1 MEGMLASLTF
11 GMSVRDAAFR
21 SALATD
27 RAELQ
32 RTERQFRQS
41 GDGMSAAMRDAAR
54 EINRAALS
62 MIDSLSR
69 AADRVRNAGL
79 IMTAGLTVPMAVA
92 GKAAKDTASDFQ
104 VAMNKVQAAMLD
116 ASPEQLQKLR
126 DAALELGPAY
136 GKSAIEAAGA
146 IENLAKNGM
155 DAASI
160 LGGGLAGALALGVV
174 GQTNL
179 GDAADATTDI
189 LQQFHISAGQLPTI
203 VDKVSGALDASKLSF
218 DGYKDAIGQ
227 VGGIAGGLGYQFED
241 MNTALAAV
249 IPLMTGGSDAG
260 TSFKTFLLALVPQS
274 KDAADVMDKLGLS
287 FFNANGSAKSLSEV
301 ATQLNEKLTPLTDK
315 SRQTALTKMFGTDG
329 MRVAIALMQAGAK
342 GIADVQAQI
351 DKASAN
357 QKMAVLLDGEAAATQ
372 RVASAWEKLKIVVGE
387 AGIIQAFTMVKEATA
402 SVLSVLASGPPWF
415 YKIMVAVGLFAAS
428 LGPLTLALLQVAKI
442 GLPLLLLRLG
452 PVALGIAAIIN
463 PMGVLIRLLG
473 QLALQVG
480 AATLLGRLGTAL
492 IGVAGPIGILITGLS
507 ILVPLFLR
515 KANASAAA
523 TEALRVAEDADRKAI
538 ASSLELASATGK
550 VREALLAKAQAD
562 RVAARDAVIK
572 ANADLQA
579 AKAAYVRAK
588 ADAANPMNF
597 ATNVGAPGA
606 VNVAT
611 YGRGAT
617 VERTRADLEARIKQ
631 TETAIGTLEKIN
643 AMISAASATVPDKV
657 DMSFDDEK
665 KTNTKKGRDA
675 AQDETNYL
683 DEIGR
688 ARVELL
694 RAQAD
699 MTEDARTRH
708 RADLAALEEDRASY
722 ARQLELDKGLTDA
735 KRQTLL
741 AKRDEVVEIQRG
753 VIDQTLFRAETQ
765 KAYDLAKAENDAQQ
779 DNLRA
784 PLDLVDSMEGRRNLE
799 LKLLDLQRQQE
810 EADLELILATKATS
824 SAEWD
829 NARMRK
835 DQLDK
840 IYADRRAS
848 VERQT
853 EGPGATYLR
862 EINGSASAI
871 NERIQD
877 GAVGALRNLNTELT
891 DAIMGTKSLSDA
903 FANMGKRIVATLID
917 IAVQQKIIRPLA
929 EKLLGDGSS
938 GSTGLVGSLGSIF
951 GSTTQPGS
959 AGIVEGD
966 QTTKGSQ
973 TWLKSLGGFFRLF
986 GGGRATGGPVDGNQ
1000 WYLVGERGPELFAPG
1015 VNGTVIPNGG
1025 LRPAGGASVE
1035 VRPSPYFDAV
1045 VDGRAARVAQ
1055 PIATDMTSAGLRT
1068 AGRAQS
1074 WRARQTVR

>member
-1 MEGMLASLTF
+1 MEAMLANLTF
-11 GMSVRDAAFR
+11 GMNVRDAAFR

-41 GDGMSAAMRDAAR
+41 GDGMSAAMQDAAR
-54 EINRAALS
+54 EINRAALA

-69 AADRVRNAGL
+69 AADKVRNAGL
-79 IMTAGLTVPMAVA
+79 IMTAALTVPLAAA
-92 GKAAKDTASDFQ
+92 GKGAKDTASDFQ

-116 ASPEQLQKLR
+116 ASPEQLNKLR
-126 DAALELGPAY
+126 DAALALGPAY

-249 IPLMTGGSDAG
+249 VPLMTGGADAG

-402 SVLSVLASGPPWF
+402 SVLSVLAGGPPWF

-473 QLALQVG
+473 QLALQAG
-480 AATLLGRLGTAL
+480 ASAILARLGTAM
-492 IGVAGPIGILITGLS
+492 IGFAGPIGLVVTALTV
-507 ILVPLFLR
+507 LVPLLFR
-515 KANASAAA
+515 KREASLAAQA
-523 TEALRVAEDADRKAI
+523 AVDAAREADRRSTQTA
-538 ASSLELASATGK
+538 LELASATDK
-550 VREALLAKAQAD
+550 ARAAILEKAKAD
-562 RVAARDAVIK
+562 RVAALDAV
-572 ANADLQA
+572 
-579 AKAAYVRAK
+579 AKAKADMAAARAAYTRAK
-588 ADAANPMNF
+588 ADADRAAQLGPTDSEGGIGVAQTAATTRFMQASANFQASMD
-597 ATNVGAPGA
+597 ALSGQV
-606 VNVAT
+606 
-611 YGRGAT
+611 
-617 VERTRADLEARIKQ
+617 RALDTLNK
-631 TETAIGTLEKIN
+631 AIG
-643 AMISAASATVPDKV
+643 SASAGSTGRV

-665 KTNTKKGRDA
+665 KKKAKKGRDA
-675 AQDETNYL
+675 AQDESNYL
-683 DEIGR
+683 DELGR
-688 ARVELL
+688 ARVALL

-699 MTEDARTRH
+699 MTEDARARH
-708 RADLAALEEDRASY
+708 RADVAALEEDRAAY
-722 ARQLELDKGLTDA
+722 GRQVELDKGLTDA

-741 AKRDEVVEIQRG
+741 AKRDEAMEIERA

-765 KAYDLAKAENDAQQ
+765 EAYDLAKAGNDAQQ
-779 DNLRA
+779 EHLRA
-784 PLDLVDSMEGRRNLE
+784 QLDLVDSIEARRGIE

-810 EADLELILATKATS
+810 EADLELILATKSTA
-824 SAEWD
+824 SAEWA
-829 NARMRK
+829 NAQKRK
-835 DQLDK
+835 GELDAV
-840 IYADRRAS
+840 YADRRGSIMRQNESPAEAYGRTVNAS
-848 VERQT
+848 
-853 EGPGATYLR
+853 A
-862 EINGSASAI
+862 AAI
-871 NERIQD
+871 NERVQE
-877 GAVGALRNLNTELT
+877 GAINGLRDLNAGLT
-891 DAIMGTKSLSDA
+891 DAIMGTAKLGDA
-903 FANMGKRIVATLID
+903 FENMGKRIIASLLD
-917 IAVQQKIIRPLA
+917 IAIQQAVIRPLA
-929 EKLLGDGSS
+929 NSLFGAADAAGNRSGGSLAS
-938 GSTGLVGSLGSIF
+938 VGS
-951 GSTTQPGS
+951 
-959 AGIVEGD
+959 
-966 QTTKGSQ
+966 
-973 TWLKSLGGFFRLF
+973 FFARTF
-986 GGGRATGGPVDGNQ
+986 GGGRATGGPVSSSG
-1000 WYLVGERGPELFAPG
+1000 WYVVGEQGPELFAPG
-1015 VNGTVIPNGG
+1015 VNGAIVPNGG
-1025 LRPAGGASVE
+1025 LAAGSGRSPSVVQLVVGE
-1035 VRPSPYFDAV
+1035 GQMFEPRVQSISGGVSVQTVR
-1045 VDGRAARVAQ
+1045 
-1055 PIATDMTSAGLRT
+1055 SAGRSN
-1068 AGRAQS
+1068 AI
-1074 WRARQTVR
+1074 RARQSLD

>member
-1 MEGMLASLTF
+1 MEAMLANLTF
-11 GMSVRDAAFR
+11 GMNVRDAAFR

-32 RTERQFRQS
+32 RTESQFRQS
-41 GDGMSAAMRDAAR
+41 GDGMSAAMQDAAR
-54 EINRAALS
+54 EINRAALAI
-62 MIDSLSR
+62 IDSLSR
-69 AADRVRNAGL
+69 AADKMRNAGL
-79 IMTAGLTVPMAVA
+79 IMTAALTVPLAAA
-92 GKAAKDTASDFQ
+92 GKTAKDTASDFQ
-104 VAMNKVQAAMLD
+104 VAMNDVHAAMLN
-116 ASPEQLQKLR
+116 ASPEELNKLR
-126 DAALELGPAY
+126 DAALTLGPAF

-146 IENLAKNGM
+146 IEGLAKNGM

-160 LGGGLAGALALGVV
+160 LGGGLAGALTLGVV
-174 GQTNL
+174 GQTDL
-179 GDAADATTDI
+179 GSAANATTDI
-189 LQQFHISAGQLPTI
+189 LQQFHLTAGQLPTI

-227 VGGIAGGLGYQFED
+227 VGGIAGGLGYRFED

-260 TSFKTFLLALVPQS
+260 TSFKTFLLALTPAS
-274 KDAADVMDKLGLS
+274 KDAQDVMKKLGLEFYS
-287 FFNANGSAKSLSEV
+287 AKGGAKSLSEV
-301 ATQLNEKLTPLTDK
+301 ATLLNEKLTPLSDRA
-315 SRQTALTKMFGTDG
+315 RQTALTKIFGTDG

-402 SVLSVLASGPPWF
+402 SVLSILASGPPWF

-473 QLALQVG
+473 QLALQAG
-480 AATLLGRLGTAL
+480 ASAILARLGTAM
-492 IGVAGPIGILITGLS
+492 IGFAGPIGLVVTALT
-507 ILVPLFLR
+507 ILVPLLFR
-515 KANASAAA
+515 KREASLAAQA
-523 TEALRVAEDADRKAI
+523 AVDAAREADRRSTQTA
-538 ASSLELASATGK
+538 LELATATDK
-550 VREALLAKAQAD
+550 ARAAILEKAKAD
-562 RVAARDAVIK
+562 RVAALDAV
-572 ANADLQA
+572 
-579 AKAAYVRAK
+579 AKAKADMAAARASYTRAK
-588 ADAANPMNF
+588 ADADRAAQLGSTDSEGGIGVAQTAATTRFMQASANF
-597 ATNVGAPGA
+597 QASIDALGGQV
-606 VNVAT
+606 
-611 YGRGAT
+611 
-617 VERTRADLEARIKQ
+617 RALDTLNK
-631 TETAIGTLEKIN
+631 AIGS
-643 AMISAASATVPDKV
+643 ASAAPTDRI

-665 KTNTKKGRDA
+665 KKKKKGRDA
-675 AQDETNYL
+675 AQDEANYL
-683 DEIGR
+683 DELGR

-722 ARQLELDKGLTDA
+722 ARQLDLDKGLTDA

-779 DNLRA
+779 DHLRA
-784 PLDLVDSMEGRRNLE
+784 QIDLVDSMEGRRDLE

-810 EADLELILATKATS
+810 EADLELVLATKATS

-853 EGPGATYLR
+853 EDPGAAYLR

-877 GAVGALRNLNTELT
+877 GAVGALRNLNSELT
-891 DAIMGTKSLSDA
+891 DAILGAKSLSDA
-903 FANMGKRIVATLID
+903 FVGMGRRIIATLAD
-917 IAVQQKIIRPLA
+917 IAIQQALIRPLA
-929 EKLLGDGSS
+929 NSLFGAPDDQGNRS
-938 GSTGLVGSLGSIF
+938 GGSLAAIGS
-951 GSTTQPGS
+951 
-959 AGIVEGD
+959 
-966 QTTKGSQ
+966 
-973 TWLKSLGGFFRLF
+973 FFARTF
-986 GGGRATGGPVDGNQ
+986 GGGRATGGPVASSD
-1000 WYLVGERGPELFAPG
+1000 WYVVGEQGPELFAPG

-1055 PIATDMTSAGLRT
+1055 PIAADTTSTGLLSAGRS
-1068 AGRAQS
+1068 QS

>member
-1 MEGMLASLTF
+1 MEAMLANLTF
-11 GMSVRDAAFR
+11 GMNVRDAAFR

-32 RTERQFRQS
+32 RTESQFRQS
-41 GDGMSAAMRDAAR
+41 GNGMSAAMQDAAR
-54 EINRAALS
+54 EINRAALA

-69 AADRVRNAGL
+69 AADKVRNAGL
-79 IMTAGLTVPMAVA
+79 IMTAALTVPLAAA
-92 GKAAKDTASDFQ
+92 GKTAKDTASDFQ

-116 ASPEQLQKLR
+116 ASPEQLNKLR

-249 IPLMTGGSDAG
+249 VPLMTGGADAG

-357 QKMAVLLDGEAAATQ
+357 QKMTVLLDGEAAATQ

-473 QLALQVG
+473 QLALQAG
-480 AATLLGRLGTAL
+480 ASAILARLGTAM
-492 IGVAGPIGILITGLS
+492 IGFAGPIGLVVTTLTV
-507 ILVPLFLR
+507 LVPLLFR
-515 KANASAAA
+515 KREASLAAQA
-523 TEALRVAEDADRKAI
+523 AVDAAREADRRSTQTA
-538 ASSLELASATGK
+538 LELASATDK
-550 VREALLAKAQAD
+550 ARAAILEKAKAD
-562 RVAARDAVIK
+562 RVAALDAV
-572 ANADLQA
+572 
-579 AKAAYVRAK
+579 AKAKADMAAARASYTRAK
-588 ADAANPMNF
+588 ADADRAAQLGTTDSEGGIGVAQTAATTRFMQASANF
-597 ATNVGAPGA
+597 QASIDALGGQV
-606 VNVAT
+606 
-611 YGRGAT
+611 
-617 VERTRADLEARIKQ
+617 RALDTLNK
-631 TETAIGTLEKIN
+631 AIGS
-643 AMISAASATVPDKV
+643 ASAAPTDRI

-665 KTNTKKGRDA
+665 KKKEKKGRDA
-675 AQDETNYL
+675 AQDEANYL
-683 DEIGR
+683 DELGR

-779 DNLRA
+779 DHLRA
-784 PLDLVDSMEGRRNLE
+784 QIDLVDSMEGRRDLE

-853 EGPGATYLR
+853 EGPGAAYLR

-929 EKLLGDGSS
+929 EKLLGDGST
-938 GSTGLVGSLGSIF
+938 GSTGLVGSLGSLF
-951 GSTTQPGS
+951 GSTAQSGS

-966 QTTKGSQ
+966 HTTKDSQ

-1045 VDGRAARVAQ
+1045 VDGRAARIAQ
-1055 PIATDMTSAGLRT
+1055 PIAADTTSTGLLSAGRS
-1068 AGRAQS
+1068 QS